1 MIRPDDLSVAADSLA
16 ANGTPAG
23 PAGAVVHA
31 AGVCTDTLDG
41 GLRAAEALSDSFA
54 AADSLVHTAA
64 ALPDAFPAA
73 FPQVEPL
80 SAAERALT
88 LGGWLSDWTART
100 AQGVASLADASA
112 AELFGA
118 ASTLGDVGH
127 AVAET
132 AAPLSGSVVYQ
143 AVVLLLAAS
152 YLLLLYTNYS
162 EVRMLAGSFGF
173 DRNAGQRTLQKRG
186 VIHSHFLRRCCVLGV
201 VGIGVLTV
209 RLCDDWLPAGTFDAL
224 PPLWREGLCVA
235 AVLAAE
241 AVVLMQTIALWCIG
255 QVTLTQSFVETLLYV
270 KQFHFAL
277 ASLSVLP
284 FILLYALCPI
294 GSGSGWLCGIVGLS
308 ATIILLFLREIHSL
322 FVAKNISNLHWILYL
337 HHRNRTGGICGAHVD
352 KTQLRMIVTKVSRIL
367 VSQPQPAIP
376 EKSPFF
382 ELARRQRIT
391 VDYHPFIRVA
401 GVSLKEFRQQ
411 RVEILD
417 HTAVIFT
424 SRTTVD
430 SFFRICEEA
439 RITVPETMKYICQTE
454 AVALYLQKYIV
465 YRKRKISFADGSFT
479 NLIELL
485 IKHKEEKFLLT
496 LSEPHKPDLPE
507 TMAKLKFS
515 FHPVILARTVAADPE
530 GIDIRSYDVVG
541 IYSPSEVKVLIE
553 QFGDELPTIAAFGEA
568 TLRCAIEAG
577 LTVKIKAPTPEAP
590 SMVKAIDI
598 YIDQVHAGKE
608 VEAAQFVEDKQKEE
622 FIRSQQHKLAKK
634 SRARRSSA
642 DKK

>member
-1 MIRPDDLSVAADSLA
+1 MS
-16 ANGTPAG
+16 
-23 PAGAVVHA
+23 
-31 AGVCTDTLDG
+31 
-41 GLRAAEALSDSFA
+41 
-54 AADSLVHTAA
+54 
-64 ALPDAFPAA
+64 
-73 FPQVEPL
+73 
-80 SAAERALT
+80 
-88 LGGWLSDWTART
+88 
-100 AQGVASLADASA
+100 
-112 AELFGA
+112 
-118 ASTLGDVGH
+118 
-127 AVAET
+127 
-132 AAPLSGSVVYQ
+132 
-143 AVVLLLAAS
+143 
-152 YLLLLYTNYS
+152 
-162 EVRMLAGSFGF
+162 
-173 DRNAGQRTLQKRG
+173 
-186 VIHSHFLRRCCVLGV
+186 
-201 VGIGVLTV
+201 
-209 RLCDDWLPAGTFDAL
+209 
-224 PPLWREGLCVA
+224 
-235 AVLAAE
+235 
-241 AVVLMQTIALWCIG
+241 
-255 QVTLTQSFVETLLYV
+255 
-270 KQFHFAL
+270 
-277 ASLSVLP
+277 
-284 FILLYALCPI
+284 
-294 GSGSGWLCGIVGLS
+294 
-308 ATIILLFLREIHSL
+308 
-322 FVAKNISNLHWILYL
+322 
-337 HHRNRTGGICGAHVD
+337 
-352 KTQLRMIVTKVSRIL
+352 VTKVSRIL

-454 AVALYLQKYIV
+454 AVA
-465 YRKRKISFADGSFT
+465 
-479 NLIELL
+479 IELL

>member
-1 MIRPDDLSVAADSLA
+1 MS
-16 ANGTPAG
+16 
-23 PAGAVVHA
+23 
-31 AGVCTDTLDG
+31 
-41 GLRAAEALSDSFA
+41 
-54 AADSLVHTAA
+54 
-64 ALPDAFPAA
+64 
-73 FPQVEPL
+73 
-80 SAAERALT
+80 
-88 LGGWLSDWTART
+88 
-100 AQGVASLADASA
+100 
-112 AELFGA
+112 
-118 ASTLGDVGH
+118 
-127 AVAET
+127 
-132 AAPLSGSVVYQ
+132 
-143 AVVLLLAAS
+143 
-152 YLLLLYTNYS
+152 
-162 EVRMLAGSFGF
+162 
-173 DRNAGQRTLQKRG
+173 
-186 VIHSHFLRRCCVLGV
+186 
-201 VGIGVLTV
+201 
-209 RLCDDWLPAGTFDAL
+209 
-224 PPLWREGLCVA
+224 
-235 AVLAAE
+235 
-241 AVVLMQTIALWCIG
+241 
-255 QVTLTQSFVETLLYV
+255 
-270 KQFHFAL
+270 
-277 ASLSVLP
+277 
-284 FILLYALCPI
+284 
-294 GSGSGWLCGIVGLS
+294 
-308 ATIILLFLREIHSL
+308 
-322 FVAKNISNLHWILYL
+322 
-337 HHRNRTGGICGAHVD
+337 
-352 KTQLRMIVTKVSRIL
+352 VTKVSRIL

-598 YIDQVHAGKE
+598 YIGQVHAGKE